1 MCRKPIEVS
10 HVPHIA
16 TRAAPD
22 SGQTTTEWLMI
33 AGLLTAVAIAVFDYR
48 HPWSMTG
55 ALIYV
60 GKAMFVSLRT
70 MAP

>member
-1 MCRKPIEVS
+1 M
-10 HVPHIA
+10 
-16 TRAAPD
+16 
-22 SGQTTTEWLMI
+22 L
-33 AGLLTAVAIAVFDYR
+33 AGLLTAVGIAVFDYR

-60 GKAMFVSLRT
+60 GKAMFISLRT